1 MKKRLL
7 FSLLGLVLVAA
18 AGFILYAAADKNR
31 TTRDA
36 SANTDSERSVEE
48 RLREY
53 YGLDEPKP
61 QESKSFDWGFS
72 FK

>member
-1 MKKRLL
+1 MKKRML
-7 FSLLGLVLVAA
+7 FSLLGLMLVAA
-18 AGFILYAAADKNR
+18 AGLILYATADKNR

-36 SANTDSERSVEE
+36 SANTDSEHSVEE

-61 QESKSFDWGFS
+61 KESKSFDWGFS